1 MGDLNKALDDLYEDE
16 GEAVEG
22 EDEVEL
28 CQGEWRFEESH
39 SCQAEEKEADGKE
52 WEEKEFVLEK
62 TRRGMAVPVH
72 VTVF

>member
-1 MGDLNKALDDLYEDE
+1 M
-16 GEAVEG
+16 EG

-28 CQGEWRFEESH
+28 CQGEGRLEESH
-39 SCQAEEKEADGKE
+39 SCQAEEKEADGKDR
-52 WEEKEFVLEK
+52 EEKEFVLEK